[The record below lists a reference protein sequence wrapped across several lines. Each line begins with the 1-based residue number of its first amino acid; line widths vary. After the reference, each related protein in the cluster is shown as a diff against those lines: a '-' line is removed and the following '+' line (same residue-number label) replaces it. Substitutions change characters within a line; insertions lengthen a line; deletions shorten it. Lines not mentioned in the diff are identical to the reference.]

1 MRYLE
6 KTFWC
11 SLVIHC
17 ISLAFISGC
26 GDASGVLVVSPEVTN
41 LEWKPEND
49 GHQTVDIVL
58 QNNGRGPLTIQKV
71 TTTCSCTVVTSG
83 KKTLS
88 IGEKTG
94 SVFFHQALQRLRK
107 HTTKVNAIGLR
118 TEPEF

>member
-83 KKTLS
+83 KK
-88 IGEKTG
+88 
-94 SVFFHQALQRLRK
+94 
-107 HTTKVNAIGLR
+107 NAINWRENKVVVRRDRSAVWKSGSCR
-118 TEPEF
+118 HNRNGF